1 VGAARLDRRFGVASP
16 LRHFNIEST
25 QGRRRE
31 SARCPSAGAHPARQ
45 SGAASRLLAIDVRKR
60 RLCAILA
67 IRQVILN
74 HKGEAETHAF
84 MVTGQ

>member
-1 VGAARLDRRFGVASP
+1 MG
-16 LRHFNIEST
+16 HFNIVGT
-25 QGRRRE
+25 KGRRRE

-45 SGAASRLLAIDVRKR
+45 SGAASRLPAIELRKG